1 MQPFWLFLEAFDEV
15 RLLWLVYIVSKYLT
29 NPQMAREHL
38 QDYMGRSPGISLLL
52 LLDGCN
58 LPLCSK
64 GCR

>member
-15 RLLWLVYIVSKYLT
+15 RHLWLAYIVAKYLI

-38 QDYMGRSPGISLLL
+38 QDYMGRSPRISVLLL
-52 LLDGCN
+52 FNGRN